1 MSQWGEP
8 AIPKVQPEGYL
19 QSVPGTVDGDLG
31 TAVGH
36 LAQMSGKGANST
48 LAGLMAGNPA
58 FNHACWACRAVY
70 INLS

>member
-1 MSQWGEP
+1 MGGLSYSRAATWCQPVDKESLLPLFAPLTSLHGVGE
-8 AIPKVQPEGYL
+8 
-19 QSVPGTVDGDLG
+19 
-31 TAVGH
+31 
-36 LAQMSGKGANST
+36 T